1 MKTAT
6 LSPAN
11 PVARAPALRLFL
23 AGLLLALLGGL
34 ALTAL
39 AEGGAPPMHGGP
51 HEMMMMGPLHGR
63 MLDHLLSSVNASDA
77 QRQQIKQIAQAA
89 EADLKPQH
97 EQAKALHEQAM
108 KLFTQPVVDA
118 SAAEALRQQMMTLHD
133 QSSRRML
140 QAMLD
145 ISRVL
150 TPAQRQQLASTMAQ
164 HHQAMLQHRHGHH
177 GSDDDGDDAPPPPPQ
192 Q

>member
-6 LSPAN
+6 LPPAN

-39 AEGGAPPMHGGP
+39 AEDGGPGMHGGP
-51 HEMMMMGPLHGR
+51 HEMMMGPPLHGR
-63 MLDHLLSSVNASDA
+63 MLDHLLASVNASDA
-77 QRQQIKQIAQAA
+77 QRKQIQQIAQAA

-118 SAAEALRQQMMTLHD
+118 NAAEALRQQMMALHD
-133 QSSRRML
+133 QASRRML

-150 TPAQRQQLASTMAQ
+150 TPAQRQQLATQMAQ
-164 HHQAMLQHRHGHH
+164 HHQAMQQHHQGH
-177 GSDDDGDDAPPPPPQ
+177 DGDMPPPPAPSASTR
-192 Q
+192 